1 MTLKGE
7 ITSAPTNFAT
17 TTFTITVLDPCLS
30 TIIYPIPTISDMTTS
45 VLLASGAIT
54 QLVGPIQDQ
63 VSVSH
68 GSTGTEYCSQRKYSI
83 SSVISTTATTALDS
97 SSLTIGLSTGQIS
110 V

>member
-17 TTFTITVLDPCLS
+17 TTFTVTVLDPCLS
-30 TIIYPIPTISDMTTS
+30 TTIFPIPTISDMTTS

-63 VSVSH
+63 VSVTH
-68 GSTGTEYCSQRKYSI
+68 GSTGTEYCSERKYSI
-83 SSVISTTATTALDS
+83 SIISTTATTALDS
-97 SSLTIGLSTGQIS
+97 LSLTIGLSTG
-110 V
+110 